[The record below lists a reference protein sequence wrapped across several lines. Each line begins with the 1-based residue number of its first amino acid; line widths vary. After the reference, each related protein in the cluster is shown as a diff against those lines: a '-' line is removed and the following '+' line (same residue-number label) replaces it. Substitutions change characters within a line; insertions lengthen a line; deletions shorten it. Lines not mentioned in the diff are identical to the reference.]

1 MKKLILALA
10 VLCSMQVAYAQKS
23 DADIQK
29 NVNKAIAASQD
40 AKKGAKAATWV
51 NLGKAY
57 LNAYNNP
64 TVNIAPGIDK
74 NTLAMMFREQPSG
87 TEVVELEGEAF
98 EKLTFSHVDLYFN
111 GAGQLVLVNV
121 THPSYEGDLLG
132 NAAAAYAHAFELGA
146 KEKDI
151 APKMQEIVDR
161 YLNDAYT
168 AYTLGD
174 IQKACELFKG
184 ASDVSMIAPCP
195 EPNMDATYNTAF
207 TALALHNY
215 DLAQEYFNRC
225 LANGY
230 TSDGNIYAN
239 LAECAQA
246 AGDTLAAKNFLADGM
261 RNYPDNN
268 IVLTNLINLYISTNE
283 DPAKIVELLDE
294 AKLQMPDNASLY
306 YVEGNIYTGIKNFEA
321 AKAAYDKAAEIDPNY
336 DMAYYGLG
344 MMYLKKGEAIVDEM
358 NALDVREWRRYDE
371 LQAQLNETY
380 ILALEPLEKCY
391 EVTQNPD
398 AKIAAADF
406 LKRLNFQLRNID
418 PKYQEAY
425 DHWAAIVNAN

>member
-87 TEVVELEGEAF
+87 SEVVELEGEAY

-230 TSDGNIYAN
+230 
-239 LAECAQA
+239 L
-246 AGDTLAAKNFLADGM
+246 
-261 RNYPDNN
+261 
-268 IVLTNLINLYISTNE
+268 
-283 DPAKIVELLDE
+283 
-294 AKLQMPDNASLY
+294 
-306 YVEGNIYTGIKNFEA
+306 
-321 AKAAYDKAAEIDPNY
+321 
-336 DMAYYGLG
+336 
-344 MMYLKKGEAIVDEM
+344 
-358 NALDVREWRRYDE
+358 RR
-371 LQAQLNETY
+371 
-380 ILALEPLEKCY
+380 
-391 EVTQNPD
+391 
-398 AKIAAADF
+398 
-406 LKRLNFQLRNID
+406 
-418 PKYQEAY
+418 
-425 DHWAAIVNAN
+425 